1 MSVFKVGD
9 KVRIVNKPV
18 WVGVYEEGDTG
29 VVVDRDGE
37 GCPYTDSKY
46 AANWSI
52 NDKFLRFHSRPVN
65 S

>member
-9 KVRIVNKPV
+9 ILEVMTNGDHKVPYGSLVKHA
-18 WVGVYEEGDTG
+18 
-29 VVVDRDGE
+29 DRDGE